1 MTAEIESDEL
11 PSNIAKELFE
21 LGLIHEVI
29 IKLRMIPK
37 NLSCFFQSDYTR
49 VEQSI
54 DKALNVTTSS
64 PDIINGPSTPLLDVK
79 KTVVVVAPAA
89 LLTAQALQNQLSTSS
104 SPNGMLID
112 GNNILAQPMMFL
124 PT

>member
-1 MTAEIESDEL
+1 
-11 PSNIAKELFE
+11 
-21 LGLIHEVI
+21 
-29 IKLRMIPK
+29 
-37 NLSCFFQSDYTR
+37 
-49 VEQSI
+49 
-54 DKALNVTTSS
+54 LNVTTSS

-89 LLTAQALQNQLSTSS
+89 LITAQALQNQLSTSS
-104 SPNGMLID
+104 STNGMLID